1 MLAKQNINV
10 IFTTVGLFN
19 ELFTYNR
26 KNLNNYFE
34 IYIKTNIKKLKSN
47 KSKYFY
53 RRNTTNVWGVDL
65 KPQFPKK
72 PHIIVENN
80 FDQTVFQLTKLIF
93 EKIRRLN

>member
-1 MLAKQNINV
+1 M
-10 IFTTVGLFN
+10 
-19 ELFTYNR
+19 Y
-26 KNLNNYFE
+26 
-34 IYIKTNIKKLKSN
+34 
-47 KSKYFY
+47 
-53 RRNTTNVWGVDL
+53 GVDL